1 MGLLAQAGTCSGIW
15 LLTAVSRAS
24 SCEAG
29 QPQGGTLERSEL
41 VGATSGPL
49 DVWSRALWEEPGLED
64 GGGSPF
70 LTWLPLPTSLGPC
83 HLLPLWIWTRF
94 FLRNRHHHL
103 FSGTCV
109 ASSVPS
115 ALHILTHRRVLE
127 TVTSQGDLKIIY
139 TVCEKVPAKC

>member
-49 DVWSRALWEEPGLED
+49 DLWTSGRLEQGTVGRAGPGRRRRRKSLPHLAALAHLP
-64 GGGSPF
+64 GTVPF
-70 LTWLPLPTSLGPC
+70 TPSLDLDSF
-83 HLLPLWIWTRF
+83 LL
-94 FLRNRHHHL
+94 
-103 FSGTCV
+103 
-109 ASSVPS
+109 A
-115 ALHILTHRRVLE
+115 
-127 TVTSQGDLKIIY
+127 
-139 TVCEKVPAKC
+139 